1 MNNENRNVKFQMMV
15 LIVSSKLTDKVVHL
29 CQKERVPVQ
38 YQFRAGGTATSD
50 IMAMLGLGNVGKTV
64 FLGMMPEFYT
74 AEVMEKLKK
83 ALKLRTSNSGIV
95 FSIPLS
101 GGSNKLLKI
110 LEALHQKKEPFAAD
124 SEERDVKKVA
134 DSEYALILVIVDQGY
149 CEDVMNAAR
158 PVGAQGGTVINSRR
172 LVSEESMKWWGVSI
186 HQEREI
192 IAIVAEQKNK
202 IKIMKA
208 ISEKCGAHSE
218 AKGILLSMPVE
229 HVIGLD

>member
-1 MNNENRNVKFQMMV
+1 MDHENRNVKFQMVV
-15 LIVSSKLTDKVVHL
+15 LIVSSKLTDKVIHL
-29 CQKERVPVQ
+29 CQKEHVPVQ
-38 YQFRAGGTATSD
+38 YQFRASGTAASES
-50 IMAMLGLGNVGKTV
+50 MAMLGLGNVGKTV
-64 FLGMMPEFYT
+64 FIGMMPEFSA

-110 LEALHQKKEPFAAD
+110 LEALNKEKELFAVD
-124 SEERDVKKVA
+124 STERDVKKVA

-149 CEDVMNAAR
+149 CEEVMNAAR
-158 PVGAQGGTVINSRR
+158 PAGAQGGTVINSRR

-208 ISEKCGAHSE
+208 VSEKCGAHSD
-218 AKGILLSMPVE
+218 AKGILLSIPVGN
-229 HVIGLD
+229 VIGLD